1 MVEGRGEAAWNE
13 ALATIPTGG
22 SALVRLGRRP
32 HVDMTSATATAQ
44 PEAEVAAPEQEVEQE
59 PSTAKQLRDLRALH
73 AEMQAHQNNQPGERN
88 EKVEEML
95 AVLEAQ
101 MADLVASGAGVET
114 ASAAAAST
122 SHVTNPIADVAP
134 LVEKKQHQ
142 PEVGSP
148 PSSRPPDMSPLVGQ
162 QQQDW
167 EEQVEVDYLVRLQL
181 LENGGFG
188 FGISQGNP
196 CEVSAVQSNTL
207 AEQLG
212 VRMGDVIVAIAG
224 VACRDVQD

>member
-1 MVEGRGEAAWNE
+1 
-13 ALATIPTGG
+13 
-22 SALVRLGRRP
+22 
-32 HVDMTSATATAQ
+32 
-44 PEAEVAAPEQEVEQE
+44 
-59 PSTAKQLRDLRALH
+59 
-73 AEMQAHQNNQPGERN
+73 
-88 EKVEEML
+88 
-95 AVLEAQ
+95 
-101 MADLVASGAGVET
+101 
-114 ASAAAAST
+114 
-122 SHVTNPIADVAP
+122 
-134 LVEKKQHQ
+134 
-142 PEVGSP
+142 
-148 PSSRPPDMSPLVGQ
+148 MSPLVGQ

-224 VACRDVQD
+224 VACRDVQDSAAALHYALDPNNHLTESGTDV